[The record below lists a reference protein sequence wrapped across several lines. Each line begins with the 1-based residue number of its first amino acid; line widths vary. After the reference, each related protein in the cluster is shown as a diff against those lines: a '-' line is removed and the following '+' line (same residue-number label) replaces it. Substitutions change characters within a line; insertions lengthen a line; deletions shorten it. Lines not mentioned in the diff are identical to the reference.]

1 MPEQHIQD
9 KLGPIEAARAASLR
23 IKYRTEQGTDGLIGA
38 ILATLPE
45 PHQKQRI
52 IEQSRAKRKIVNAG
66 RRAGKTTLAARVAII
81 KMCEAKRVLL
91 ASTTQD
97 QADAF
102 WEKCKVWLKPFL
114 DSGELEKNEQRRIIR
129 MPTTGGQIK
138 VKTASDADTL
148 RGDYADFLVLDEC
161 AMLAPDAWGKVAA
174 PMLMDNDGDAWFL
187 STPRRQNWFY
197 YLYLR
202 AEKEMLEYG
211 DAARWAKFHFTSY
224 DNPHLSE
231 EALAEVMEDLNEEDY
246 QQEILAVFL
255 EGEGAVFRKISE
267 NLTAPAD
274 ADPLVHKDHFVVAGL
289 DWGNKQDYT
298 VLSVFCSTCK
308 QELFMDRFNR
318 MDWDFQHDRIVNSV
332 NYWYVNLVLSEI
344 NSIGDQNT
352 DALRKAGVPIAI
364 FDTQKNTKGPLI
376 RAMKLCLEQMAAR
389 WLNLEVSKL
398 EFQAYEQKVSRY
410 TGFISYSAPEKQHD
424 DTVMAHALA
433 WHAAL
438 NLSVLLG
445 ASATTYTE
453 MAAAQEEAPDSNMHD
468 LKGSMPGYVA
478 YADVSYAGYNHAM
491 QPPAGRPW

>member
-1 MPEQHIQD
+1 
-9 KLGPIEAARAASLR
+9 
-23 IKYRTEQGTDGLIGA
+23 
-38 ILATLPE
+38 
-45 PHQKQRI
+45 
-52 IEQSRAKRKIVNAG
+52 
-66 RRAGKTTLAARVAII
+66 
-81 KMCEAKRVLL
+81 
-91 ASTTQD
+91 
-97 QADAF
+97 
-102 WEKCKVWLKPFL
+102 
-114 DSGELEKNEQRRIIR
+114 
-129 MPTTGGQIK
+129 
-138 VKTASDADTL
+138 
-148 RGDYADFLVLDEC
+148 
-161 AMLAPDAWGKVAA
+161 
-174 PMLMDNDGDAWFL
+174 
-187 STPRRQNWFY
+187 
-197 YLYLR
+197 
-202 AEKEMLEYG
+202 
-211 DAARWAKFHFTSY
+211 
-224 DNPHLSE
+224 
-231 EALAEVMEDLNEEDY
+231 
-246 QQEILAVFL
+246 VFL